1 MIQKFR
7 GELGVAYIATL
18 EERVVDVVVET
29 KEEPKEEIK
38 KALVPTQ
45 MEVKAFNKVK
55 ELLEKESLTE
65 FEAVTLAQLQS
76 FLKTSS
82 INRLAQE

>member
-1 MIQKFR
+1 MVVKVTSAKEFY
-7 GELGVAYIATL
+7 GVTK
-18 EERVVDVVVET
+18 RQN
-29 KEEPKEEIK
+29 KEEVEQEIK
-38 KALVPTQ
+38 KALVPTP
-45 MEVKAFNKVK
+45 MELKAFDKVK
-55 ELLEKESLTE
+55 ELLAKESLTE

>member
-1 MIQKFR
+1 MVVKVTSAKEFY
-7 GELGVAYIATL
+7 GVTKRQNKK
-18 EERVVDVVVET
+18 EVEQ
-29 KEEPKEEIK
+29 EIK

-55 ELLEKESLTE
+55 ELLGKESLTE
-65 FEAVTLAQLQS
+65 FEVVTLEQLQS

-82 INRLAQE
+82 KDRLAQD